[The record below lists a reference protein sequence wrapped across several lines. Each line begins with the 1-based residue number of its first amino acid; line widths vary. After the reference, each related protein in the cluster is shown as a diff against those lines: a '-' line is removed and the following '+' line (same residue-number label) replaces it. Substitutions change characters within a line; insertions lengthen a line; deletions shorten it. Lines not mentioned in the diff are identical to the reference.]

1 MYPETT
7 VHLDGKMNEITVNL
21 PRNEKIAG
29 GWIEVEDDAQVLAPL
44 PYTREGKLCFYGSSI
59 TEGGCCSRPGN
70 AYTAVVARWLDSDYV
85 NYGFSGH
92 AMGED
97 AMADIIAKRDF
108 SCFIYDYDHNAPST
122 EHLLNTHEPFFQKIR
137 AAHPDM
143 PVFMLSRPDY
153 DNAPELSKRN
163 REVIRKTYANAIENG
178 DKNVYFLDGESF
190 FGTLGR
196 DMCTVD
202 GCHPNDLGFYRMAEA
217 VYGAILKVM
226 G

>member
-1 MYPETT
+1 
-7 VHLDGKMNEITVNL
+7 
-21 PRNEKIAG
+21 
-29 GWIEVEDDAQVLAPL
+29 
-44 PYTREGKLCFYGSSI
+44 
-59 TEGGCCSRPGN
+59 
-70 AYTAVVARWLDSDYV
+70 
-85 NYGFSGH
+85 
-92 AMGED
+92 
-97 AMADIIAKRDF
+97 
-108 SCFIYDYDHNAPST
+108 
-122 EHLLNTHEPFFQKIR
+122 
-137 AAHPDM
+137 M

-163 REVIRKTYANAIENG
+163 REVIRKTYANAIERG